1 MDEHAELWQ
10 RAGFAV
16 VSVAHHRD
24 ALVRLFEAV
33 YRETET
39 GVPGQ
44 IIETGSE
51 FIEASDGGPH
61 GWSAER

>member
-1 MDEHAELWQ
+1 MEEHAELWQ
-10 RAGFAV
+10 RVGLAV

-33 YRETET
+33 YREAET

-44 IIETGSE
+44 IIETGSD
-51 FIEASDGGPH
+51 FIEAADGGPS
-61 GWSAER
+61 GWSADR